1 MSDEARK
8 KKFKARKERHKKATA
23 EATMSL
29 DALDKRTTKKANS
42 KAEGLKIKGSMK
54 VGAVEKLFD
63 KHFGVTFQIKDKK
76 SKKLVP
82 NEKTIGQASREEY

>member
-1 MSDEARK
+1 
-8 KKFKARKERHKKATA
+8 
-23 EATMSL
+23 
-29 DALDKRTTKKANS
+29 
-42 KAEGLKIKGSMK
+42 MK
-54 VGAVEKLFD
+54 VGALEKLFD